1 MNRKSTQTFVVC
13 MTTMMMAFFTLV
25 VMQIG

>member
-13 MTTMMMAFFTLV
+13 MTTMMMACFTLI
-25 VMQIG
+25 VMQLG